1 MDRKRTNLCVS
12 VDVTEADEVL
22 EIVRMVGGSV
32 CMVKV
37 GLLINNPKRKKE
49 KKKRKQVGLTLET
62 RRTVTLLKTLHLNSR
77 PNLSSFQSNSI
88 L

>member
-37 GLLINNPKRKKE
+37 GLLINNPK
-49 KKKRKQVGLTLET
+49 KKRKQVGLTLET

>member
-12 VDVTEADEVL
+12 VDVTKADEVL
-22 EIVRMVGGSV
+22 EIVRMVGESV

-37 GLLINNPKRKKE
+37 GLLINHPE
-49 KKKRKQVGLTLET
+49 SKKKKKGKQVGLSLKT